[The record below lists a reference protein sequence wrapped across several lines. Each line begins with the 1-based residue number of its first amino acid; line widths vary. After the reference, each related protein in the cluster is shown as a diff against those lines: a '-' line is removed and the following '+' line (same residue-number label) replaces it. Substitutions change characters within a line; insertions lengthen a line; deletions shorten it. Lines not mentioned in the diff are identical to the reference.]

1 MDPAKNPFEPG
12 AGTDPPYLVGRETL
26 IETADAAVRRA
37 SGGRPLRGQVFYGI
51 RGVGK
56 TVLLRR
62 ITERAATHD
71 AYVVDLETPEDRS
84 LASLLVPEFRKL
96 VIELSLEARAKD
108 KLERAARALQAF
120 AATFEIKIGDV
131 GVKVKTP
138 KGLADSGDLDA
149 DLTELFATVG
159 ELAKAQKRV
168 VVISLDEMQ
177 YLSRED
183 LSALLT
189 AVHRANQLSLP
200 IGVFGA
206 GLPNLLARAGDAKS
220 YSERLFQFVAL
231 GAFPNDDAE
240 RAIREPIETAGAKI
254 DKAALALIVEETRG
268 YPYFLQE
275 WGFHAWNAAARSPIR
290 RADVARASTTAIA
303 NLDVSFFRVRY
314 DRLTPAE
321 KRYLR
326 AMAELGPGPH
336 GSGEVA
342 RVLDKKVTQVA
353 TTRKRVI
360 EKGMAYEMSYG
371 TVDFTVPLFDEFMKR
386 EMPKL

>member
-108 KLERAARALQAF
+108 KLERAARALHAF

-177 YLSRED
+177 YLDR
-183 LSALLT
+183 
-189 AVHRANQLSLP
+189 
-200 IGVFGA
+200 
-206 GLPNLLARAGDAKS
+206 KS
-220 YSERLFQFVAL
+220 V
-231 GAFPNDDAE
+231 
-240 RAIREPIETAGAKI
+240 
-254 DKAALALIVEETRG
+254 V
-268 YPYFLQE
+268 
-275 WGFHAWNAAARSPIR
+275 
-290 RADVARASTTAIA
+290 
-303 NLDVSFFRVRY
+303 
-314 DRLTPAE
+314 
-321 KRYLR
+321 
-326 AMAELGPGPH
+326 
-336 GSGEVA
+336 
-342 RVLDKKVTQVA
+342 
-353 TTRKRVI
+353 
-360 EKGMAYEMSYG
+360 
-371 TVDFTVPLFDEFMKR
+371 
-386 EMPKL
+386 